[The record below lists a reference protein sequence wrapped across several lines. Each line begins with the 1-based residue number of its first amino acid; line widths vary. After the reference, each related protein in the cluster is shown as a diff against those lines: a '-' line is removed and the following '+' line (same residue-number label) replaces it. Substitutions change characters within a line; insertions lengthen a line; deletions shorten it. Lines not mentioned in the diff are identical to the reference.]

1 MSIIIKE
8 LERRNDL
15 LLKFDEKVQ
24 ERKTLIERLEFLN
37 KELDEFDKETLV
49 AEIDELT
56 ECGIRLGLLQAP
68 IQEDVE
74 QTDNCFRDETEN
86 IVEEGV

>member
-8 LERRNDL
+8 LEKRNDL
-15 LLKFDEKVQ
+15 LLKFDEKTE
-24 ERKTLIERLEFLN
+24 ERKVLLERLECLE
-37 KELDEFDKETLV
+37 KELGEFDKETLI

-56 ECGIRLGLLQAP
+56 ECGIKLGLIEAP
-68 IQEDVE
+68 IENAE
-74 QTDNCFRDETEN
+74 QSDNCFREDAKI

>member
-8 LERRNDL
+8 LEKRNDL
-15 LLKFDEKVQ
+15 LLKFDEKTE
-24 ERKTLIERLEFLN
+24 ERKVLIERLESLN

-49 AEIDELT
+49 AEIEELT
-56 ECGIRLGLLQAP
+56 ECGIKLGVIPTP
-68 IQEDVE
+68 IVE
-74 QTDNCFRDETEN
+74 NAEEVDSCFREETQD

>member
-15 LLKFDEKVQ
+15 LLKFDEKTEEKKV
-24 ERKTLIERLEFLN
+24 LLERLEVLE
-37 KELDEFDKETLV
+37 KELGEFDKETLV

-56 ECGIRLGLLQAP
+56 ECGIKLGLIEKPVEENAQVDGCFREETQNI
-68 IQEDVE
+68 IQE
-74 QTDNCFRDETEN
+74 
-86 IVEEGV
+86 GV

>member
-15 LLKFDEKVQ
+15 LLQFDEKTE
-24 ERKTLIERLEFLN
+24 ERKVLMERLECLD
-37 KELDEFDKETLV
+37 KELGEFDKETLI
-49 AEIDELT
+49 AEIEELT
-56 ECGIRLGLLQAP
+56 DCGIKLGLIPAP
-68 IQEDVE
+68 IVE
-74 QTDNCFRDETEN
+74 NAEEVDSCFCEETQN